1 MPIIL
6 IVLSL
11 KLSCF
16 QGTHSSEY
24 KRAIERRE
32 KDDQNHAKLDM
43 IFLIIFPIIF
53 LVFNVIYWFTLC
65 YVIQN
70 L

>member
-1 MPIIL
+1 MEFLTFLMDFYIF
-6 IVLSL
+6 V
-11 KLSCF
+11 
-16 QGTHSSEY
+16 QGRQSSEF

-53 LVFNVIYWFTLC
+53 IIFNVIYWFMLC
-65 YVIQN
+65 YYIQN